1 MWTVNLDLFVGPY
14 AMNDALEA
22 LASQGWRISS
32 RRDGRARLHR
42 RWRAIRLTFTA
53 PGRVEQRPA
62 LSNWTLAAAVA
73 GLTVAAA
80 LCYALAT

>member
-1 MWTVNLDLFVGPY
+1 MDLGQFQGPY

-22 LASQGWRISS
+22 LVGEGWRVA
-32 RRDGRARLHR
+32 RRGDGRAHVQR
-42 RWRAIRLTFTA
+42 RWQAVNLTFVA

-62 LSNWTLAAAVA
+62 LSNWTLAVVLTAAAV
-73 GLTVAAA
+73 TVA